1 MPAFLVAAS
10 GDCCALAPVPGAHC
24 YGRWGAVAGHRE
36 IAQDNGAVMEGF
48 LEYRVTAV
56 TVWSAGYQYSTTGL
70 YRGHGDER
78 ARPAHQLDH
87 YYNHCGMVSSF
98 TFLWRSRLRTILN
111 DGITWCG
118 TRSPLAELRANNAG
132 SFVGKRLC

>member
-36 IAQDNGAVMEGF
+36 IPQDNGAVMEGF
-48 LEYRVTAV
+48 FEYRVTAV

-87 YYNHCGMVSSF
+87 RYKS
-98 TFLWRSRLRTILN
+98 WRDGLFVHLSLALEARTILN

-132 SFVGKRLC
+132 SSVGKRLC